1 MESEPIVASSSSSA
15 LRPRIQSAQPN
26 GKDNRHEID
35 NHPDEGFG
43 YTHTLMYGRYS
54 KDLQEFAGEEARK
67 LRQLAKLRKQED
79 KQRSKELLGY
89 QPSRFSRITTWLW
102 QKCSNHLGKDWIFLT
117 ILGII
122 MAFLAFAI
130 DECINTCIKARLWL
144 YRDVSSDP
152 YIQYIAWISLPI
164 CLILFAAGFVH
175 LVAPQSGGSGIP
187 EMKTI
192 LRGVLIKDFLTF
204 KTLVAKVV
212 GLTAVL
218 GSGMPLGKEGP
229 FVHIA
234 SIVAQLLSKMATPFR
249 GIYENESRNSEML
262 AAACALGLG
271 ACFAAPIGAV
281 LFSIEV
287 TTTYFAVRNYWR
299 GFFACV
305 VGASFVRLL
314 AVWFQG
320 QETVHALFPTTITT
334 EFPYDT
340 QELMFFGLTGVLCG
354 LMGAGFVWVH
364 RHYVLFMRSSK
375 TLNMFLQ
382 KNRFIYPGFI
392 ALIIST
398 LTFPL
403 GTGQFL
409 GGQLSSDEQLSD
421 LFSNFTWTSAH
432 LSLEQAEIV
441 SHWSTKYS
449 SVFVNLTCYTLFHFF
464 FSIIA
469 STMAVPH
476 GMFIPALKIGSGFGR
491 LVGEFVAWSF
501 PQGIR
506 YGGGCVS
513 AIMPGAYAI
522 VGAAAFSGSVTH
534 SISVAVVV
542 FEITGQIAFVVPV
555 LLAVL
560 IANAVASWLQP
571 SMYESVIMI
580 KKLPYLPDLLSIGSE
595 DSYLKYVE
603 DFMVREVKYIWHGIS
618 YQRLKDLLK
627 TNKMLRSLPLV
638 DSPDNMIL
646 LGSVQRSEL
655 IRLIERH
662 IGRERRLEVAQQWHH
677 DDEQQQRQQQQNQM
691 EQERRPSR
699 FEVTPTASDVLA
711 LRQRANEAM
720 LPANKRSELIESRKS
735 ILKKTNSLNLKTDN
749 EISSPQSPSTSGYL
763 SNTSNSESRLR
774 SALQSIFKKS
784 SELDNDVESGENYG
798 KRVHLPAD
806 RVVDMSPEAQQH
818 WEAEQMAQSIDFSHS
833 QVGIQIDP
841 SPFQLVERT
850 SLLKVHSL
858 FSMMG
863 VNHAYVTKIGRL
875 VGVVSLKELRK
886 TIEDLNNQNFN
897 EEEQQQQQQPNLEPL
912 DMVQSTEVKPLLDEH
927 PTSDEEPAS
936 SANQSAV
943 NEVKVGLIEALE
955 EGSAKQNAK

>member
-1 MESEPIVASSSSSA
+1 MESEPIVSSSSSSA

-26 GKDNRHEID
+26 GKDNHQESG
-35 NHPDEGFG
+35 NQPDEGLG

-89 QPSRFSRITTWLW
+89 QPSHFRRFTTWLW

-130 DECINTCIKARLWL
+130 DESINICLKARFWL

-152 YIQYIAWISLPI
+152 YIQYLAWISLPI
-164 CLILFAAGFVH
+164 CLILFAAGFVY

-314 AVWFQG
+314 AVWFQS

-354 LMGAGFVWVH
+354 LMGAAFVWVH

-421 LFSNFTWTSAH
+421 LFSNFTWTSAD
-432 LSLEQAEIV
+432 LSLKQAEIV

-595 DSYLKYVE
+595 DSYVKYVE

-627 TNKMLRSLPLV
+627 ANKMLRSLPLV

-655 IRLIERH
+655 IKLIERH
-662 IGRERRLEVAQQWHH
+662 IGRDRRLEVAEQWHH
-677 DDEQQQRQQQQNQM
+677 NDEQL
-691 EQERRPSR
+691 EQERRHSR

-720 LPANKRSELIESRKS
+720 LPANKRAELIDSSKP

-749 EISSPQSPSTSGYL
+749 QSSPQSPSTSGYL
-763 SNTSNSESRLR
+763 SNNSNSESRLR

-818 WEAEQMAQSIDFSHS
+818 WEAEQMAQLINFSHS
-833 QVGIQIDP
+833 RVGIRIDP

-897 EEEQQQQQQPNLEPL
+897 EEEQQQQQQQEQNLEPL
-912 DMVQSTEVKPLLDEH
+912 DISQSAEVKPLLDDH
-927 PTSDEEPAS
+927 PTSDEDFAIHPT
-936 SANQSAV
+936 V
-943 NEVKVGLIEALE
+943 TEVKVGLIEALE
-955 EGSAKQNAK
+955 ESSAKQNAK